1 LNPAGEKLR
10 QVLKELDA
18 SKDAGQSAELGSQA
32 RELIRVHIAESQ
44 DVVRDLQ
51 ERLRMSQEESDLQ
64 AKKKVEMEKMLA
76 RRDAA
81 YEELL
86 GGWGLRTLVAL
97 ADFGR
102 KIHIEPNR
110 RCCGHQGELQSV
122 SLYEESA
129 HTPLGPV
136 RSPIQR
142 TGRAAAC

>member
-1 LNPAGEKLR
+1 MVHLVLRGKVLMLGQGGAPLNPAGEKLR

-64 AKKKVEMEKMLA
+64 AKKKVEMEKMLT

-86 GGWGLRTLVAL
+86 GGFELRSTA
-97 ADFGR
+97 
-102 KIHIEPNR
+102 
-110 RCCGHQGELQSV
+110 
-122 SLYEESA
+122 
-129 HTPLGPV
+129 T
-136 RSPIQR
+136 
-142 TGRAAAC
+142 

>member
-86 GGWGLRTLVAL
+86 GESELRIPLPF

-102 KIHIEPNR
+102 KIHIQPNR
-110 RCCGHQGELQSV
+110 CCRGHQGELTN
-122 SLYEESA
+122 L
-129 HTPLGPV
+129 
-136 RSPIQR
+136 
-142 TGRAAAC
+142 

>member
-1 LNPAGEKLR
+1 MNPAGEKLR

-86 GGWGLRTLVAL
+86 GESGLRIKSLSLTSVEKSTSSQTVAV
-97 ADFGR
+97 ADI
-102 KIHIEPNR
+102 K
-110 RCCGHQGELQSV
+110 V
-122 SLYEESA
+122 S
-129 HTPLGPV
+129 
-136 RSPIQR
+136 
-142 TGRAAAC
+142 